1 MANTQNRGIGRLSLL
16 GATLIWGSSFIILKS
31 TLDSVPTLWVLAL
44 RFTGSALLR
53 ALLVSPFPQGV
64 PASAWWSIAYLCFM
78 CTGVCFLLQT
88 IGQKHTPPQTASII
102 LTLESVF
109 GTLLSVLFYHE
120 HLSFKTA
127 AGFVLI
133 FVAVLISETKLSF
146 LKPRSAKRA

>member
-1 MANTQNRGIGRLSLL
+1 MVQFAVAAVLV
-16 GATLIWGSSFIILKS
+16 
-31 TLDSVPTLWVLAL
+31 LDDRAPRLAL
-44 RFTGSALLR
+44 PAGR
-53 ALLVSPFPQGV
+53 ARPPPG
-64 PASAWWSIAYLCFM
+64 WSIAYLCFM

-120 HLSFKTA
+120 RLSFKTA

>member
-1 MANTQNRGIGRLSLL
+1 ML
-16 GATLIWGSSFIILKS
+16 GDRA
-31 TLDSVPTLWVLAL
+31 PRLAL
-44 RFTGSALLR
+44 PAGRPGLGLVEHRLPLLH
-53 ALLVSPFPQGV
+53 VH
-64 PASAWWSIAYLCFM
+64 
-78 CTGVCFLLQT
+78 GVCFLLQT

-120 HLSFKTA
+120 RLSFKTA